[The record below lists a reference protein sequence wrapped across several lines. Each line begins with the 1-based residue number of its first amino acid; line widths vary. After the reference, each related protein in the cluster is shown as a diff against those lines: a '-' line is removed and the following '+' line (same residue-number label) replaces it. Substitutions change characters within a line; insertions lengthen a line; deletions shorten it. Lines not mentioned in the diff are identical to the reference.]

1 MATAGR
7 RAAGASGL
15 FITRAPGVLA
25 LWHTSPSG
33 TRCSGA
39 VFYQRMVQTAGLPL
53 VTLVVAMRNEAASIE
68 RCLASIAAQDYP
80 PGLLEVL
87 VYDGE
92 SDDGSAALAE
102 AFAAGRE
109 RWSVR
114 QNPRRIQAAAWNA
127 GIAAAR
133 GDIVGIVCGHAEIAP
148 SYVSSAV
155 SALERTGADMVG
167 GPVHA
172 IGEGAVGQA
181 IAIASSTPFGVGG
194 ARHHYVVEAEDVD
207 TVFMGLCRR
216 ETYLRFPF
224 DESMV
229 RNQDDELS
237 YRLLDAGGRIVCDPT
252 IQSVYRN
259 RSSLSGLWR
268 QHFDYGRWKVLVLRA
283 HPGQV
288 RPRHVVPVV
297 LVTTLAAG
305 AVLAPI
311 SRTVR
316 TLLIAELGLYAA
328 ATGVAAVRYGS
339 GRPLRAAALLAAVY
353 PVLHL
358 SYGTGMLRGFW
369 QFRWQRRGTPTG
381 VAAQES
387 QTER

>member
-1 MATAGR
+1 MGR
-7 RAAGASGL
+7 RAAGDSDL
-15 FITRAPGVLA
+15 SVTRAPVLA
-25 LWHTSPSG
+25 LGHTNPSG
-33 TRCSGA
+33 TLCSGP
-39 VFYQRMVQTAGLPL
+39 VFYQRMLQTAGPPL

-68 RCLASIAAQDYP
+68 RCLASIAAQDHP
-80 PGLLEVL
+80 PGFLEVL

-109 RWSVR
+109 GWSVR
-114 QNPRRIQAAAWNA
+114 PNPRRIQAAGWNA

-133 GDIVGIVCGHAEIAP
+133 GDLVGIVSGHAELAP
-148 SYVSSAV
+148 SYVSAAV
-155 SALERTGADMVG
+155 AALERTGADMVG

-172 IGEGAVGQA
+172 IGEGAVGEA
-181 IAIASSTPFGVGG
+181 IATATSTLFGVGG
-194 ARHHYVVEAEDVD
+194 ARHHYVVEAEEVD

-216 ETYLRFPF
+216 ETYLRFQF
-224 DESMV
+224 NESMA

-237 YRLLDAGGRIVCDPT
+237 YRLLDAGGRIVCDPA

-259 RSSLSGLWR
+259 RSSFTGLWV
-268 QHFDYGRWKVLVLRA
+268 QYFDYGRWKVLVLRA

-288 RPRHVVPVV
+288 RPRHLVPVV

-305 AVLAPI
+305 AALAPI

-328 ATGVAAVRYGS
+328 ATGAAAAWYGS
-339 GRPLRAAALLAAVY
+339 GRPPRAAALLAAVY

-358 SYGTGMLRGFW
+358 SYGMGMLRGFW
-369 QFRWQRRGTPTG
+369 QFRGQRRGMPTG

-387 QTER
+387 ETER